1 LKKQSENSVVHYLST
16 KHPLDLKGK
25 LMDSLEKS
33 KHVMWVVVIAVGQQ
47 NVFEVAFAEIGK
59 VVVLEGFAASAGVQ
73 LYAAGPQVEGV
84 EVAAAA
90 ESEAVVVE
98 GQNTLLEGR

>member
-1 LKKQSENSVVHYLST
+1 
-16 KHPLDLKGK
+16 
-25 LMDSLEKS
+25 MDSLEKS

-84 EVAAAA
+84 EVAAAESEA